1 MRTRE
6 NVWCKY
12 TLESSQHLNDTMK
25 TNITPGMSD
34 FWLSVS
40 FIEQEVMVLQC
51 LTITLPLV
59 SVLNSDQVTT
69 EPLGILQFVYW
80 EAISFPDR
88 TRSHMLTSASWA
100 FSVSSSVN
108 LLQGCLDLARAL
120 NALQIGLYIPLENP
134 YAGLQIDRFYTVWVH
149 HKYFP
154 KWNTNDAR
162 HHHRPKHWN

>member
-12 TLESSQHLNDTMK
+12 TLESSQYLNDTMK
-25 TNITPGMSD
+25 TNITPSMSN

-51 LTITLPLV
+51 LTITLPWV

-80 EAISFPDR
+80 AAISLSDR

-100 FSVSSSVN
+100 FSVFSSSKPPPKVSWSCPSTKWPPDRTVYPTSKPICWPSN
-108 LLQGCLDLARAL
+108 WPF
-120 NALQIGLYIPLENP
+120 LYSLSSP
-134 YAGLQIDRFYTVWVH
+134 
-149 HKYFP
+149 
-154 KWNTNDAR
+154 
-162 HHHRPKHWN
+162 